1 MKIIALKLPIDLN
14 ENTYEEMLN
23 LCSRQRQLSIH
34 KLQKIKDKYRSLF
47 GELLAKWCIS
57 DSLKDP
63 FQNIQF
69 VLGEN
74 GKPHLAGGRIHF
86 NISHSGDWV
95 VVGIHNDSIGVD
107 LEEVK
112 DFNIYEI
119 AKSTFSSEELM
130 YLIKS
135 PKANQIEI
143 FFKMWTLKE
152 SWLKCIGSG
161 FLVPPNTFSIL
172 NRRNRY
178 SLEIPTEEFSKLKT
192 LGLKIGNTSD
202 YRFKLYHLGPGYP
215 ISVCINNG
223 NENHFEFPDNI
234 DIIEL
239 NSLMNELKAL

>member
-1 MKIIALKLPIDLN
+1 LKIIALKLPIDLN

-23 LCSRQRQLSIH
+23 LCPRQRQLSIH

-47 GELLAKWCIS
+47 GELLAKWFIS

-86 NISHSGDWV
+86 NISH
-95 VVGIHNDSIGVD
+95 I
-107 LEEVK
+107 EEVK

-172 NRRNRY
+172 KRRNRY

-192 LGLKIGNTSD
+192 LGLKIGNTSN

-215 ISVCINNG
+215 ISVCINTG

>member
-23 LCSRQRQLSIH
+23 LCSRQRQWSIH

-69 VLGEN
+69 VLDEN

-107 LEEVK
+107 IEEVK

-119 AKSTFSSEELM
+119 ANSTFSSDELM

-178 SLEIPTEEFSKLKT
+178 SLEIPTEEFSKIKS

-202 YRFKLYHLGPGYP
+202 YRFKLYQLGPGYP

-223 NENHFEFPDNI
+223 NENQFPDNI

-239 NSLMNELKAL
+239 NSLMNELKTL

>member
-1 MKIIALKLPIDLN
+1 M
-14 ENTYEEMLN
+14 
-23 LCSRQRQLSIH
+23 
-34 KLQKIKDKYRSLF
+34 KDKYCSLF

-107 LEEVK
+107 IEEVK

-192 LGLKIGNTSD
+192 LGLKIGNTPD
-202 YRFKLYHLGPGYP
+202 YRFKLYHLDLGIP
-215 ISVCINNG
+215 
-223 NENHFEFPDNI
+223 
-234 DIIEL
+234 
-239 NSLMNELKAL
+239 

>member
-107 LEEVK
+107 IEEVK

-119 AKSTFSSEELM
+119 AKITFSSEELM

-161 FLVPPNTFSIL
+161 FWFPKYFFN
-172 NRRNRY
+172 
-178 SLEIPTEEFSKLKT
+178 LE
-192 LGLKIGNTSD
+192 
-202 YRFKLYHLGPGYP
+202 
-215 ISVCINNG
+215 
-223 NENHFEFPDNI
+223 
-234 DIIEL
+234 
-239 NSLMNELKAL
+239 